1 MNLLRSYVRRLL
13 AEESLG
19 IHGAGMTEDE
29 LLSRLGFGGIEIEKA
44 GPVTDDEADRIAKK
58 IAADRP
64 ERVYAYSRGAAAF
77 NKAML
82 DDDMPSAVPPVTY
95 VAPAALRGWTDAAV
109 PDLPAGSVTVIG
121 DRDAAVSIKQ
131 ACDVAKQANTPLF
144 VHPEKSHAGVLY
156 TKGSTDGAYEIDL
169 DACLTDDELPS
180 WDDGAVA
187 GDDELAVQMSRV
199 PELRRESILRRWVRG
214 LLLEQAAGEAK
225 KIADMVQASA
235 PRRAGDPEW
244 DTGESRLAAPLTP
257 VNVALQDQAIELML
271 AVEVPP
277 LAVLDALWERWRAE
291 QDRWRD
297 YRLAAAAKW
306 GIQPG
311 QVFPLADPTTA
322 DAANDW
328 MQSYYTGL
336 VENNRLVKAIAKFVG
351 LDPGG
356 EPYGGPAGGR
366 GFGADRR
373 PWTKEEALASLQD
386 RLGDRR

>member
-13 AEESLG
+13 AEEPLG

-29 LLSRLGFGGIEIEKA
+29 LLDRLGFGGIEIEQS
-44 GPVTDDEADRIAKK
+44 GRVTDDEADRIAKK

-214 LLLEQAAGEAK
+214 LLLEQAQAQERTYDKYGRPDPTPYDFAFMKEYESLTKENPIGFQGERYWYMGEIDGKYCLVITSIDIDLNRGGIYFNSIQTVPPDVCEGQGFASK
-225 KIADMVQASA
+225 VMNKVTGLADKHGVSL
-235 PRRAGDPEW
+235 RL
-244 DTGESRLAAPLTP
+244 LAAPFGQESVSDEDLISWYKRAGFEQTDPDYSEVLT
-257 VNVALQDQAIELML
+257 
-271 AVEVPP
+271 
-277 LAVLDALWERWRAE
+277 R
-291 QDRWRD
+291 
-297 YRLAAAAKW
+297 
-306 GIQPG
+306 QP
-311 QVFPLADPTTA
+311 Q
-322 DAANDW
+322 
-328 MQSYYTGL
+328 
-336 VENNRLVKAIAKFVG
+336 
-351 LDPGG
+351 
-356 EPYGGPAGGR
+356 
-366 GFGADRR
+366 
-373 PWTKEEALASLQD
+373 
-386 RLGDRR
+386 

>member
-13 AEESLG
+13 AEEPLG

-29 LLSRLGFGGIEIEKA
+29 LLDRLGFGGIEIEQS
-44 GPVTDDEADRIAKK
+44 GRVTDDEADRIAKK
-58 IAADRP
+58 IAADQP

-180 WDDGAVA
+180 WDNGAMA
-187 GDDELAVQMSRV
+187 GDDELAVQMSHV

-225 KIADMVQASA
+225 KIADMVHASA

-271 AVEVPP
+271 AVEIPP
-277 LAVLDALWERWRAE
+277 RAVLDELWERWHAE
-291 QDRWRD
+291 QDRWRA
-297 YRLAAAAKW
+297 YRLAAADKW
-306 GIQPG
+306 GTEPG
-311 QVFPLADPTTA
+311 EVFPLADPTTA

-386 RLGDRR
+386 RLGGQR